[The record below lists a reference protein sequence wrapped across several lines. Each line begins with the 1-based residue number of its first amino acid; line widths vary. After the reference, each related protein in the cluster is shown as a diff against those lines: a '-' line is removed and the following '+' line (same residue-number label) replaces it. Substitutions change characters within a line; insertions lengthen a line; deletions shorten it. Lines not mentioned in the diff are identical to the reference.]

1 MGWGS
6 HDLKFLCCK
15 ICVIIPV
22 INLVTNSCDG
32 DVYEC
37 IKQSTKDGSQFTVYL
52 FIPHTEL
59 HIFCNIF
66 SNLVNVAL
74 GFYIYYI
81 GIMMSIQ
88 GRIFITLF

>member
-32 DVYEC
+32 DVY
-37 IKQSTKDGSQFTVYL
+37 
-52 FIPHTEL
+52 
-59 HIFCNIF
+59 
-66 SNLVNVAL
+66 
-74 GFYIYYI
+74 
-81 GIMMSIQ
+81 MSV
-88 GRIFITLF
+88 